1 VSLTTLLCLLGACF
15 FWGISFIATKVAVNS
30 FPPLTVVALRLV
42 VSAICFITWFVVKKR
57 RLALWPQGFFWQ
69 ILLLS
74 LVGTSLHYSFQTVG
88 LRFTTATNASIYA
101 LTAPIFIILIS
112 VLFLNEKVT
121 LKKVLG
127 VALAISGVIFVMG
140 PDQLLTFSIKGHLI
154 SDILVLIS
162 FLLWAL
168 FTVYSKK
175 LTTGFKPIELTSA
188 ITILGAL
195 TMLPVGLWEINKY
208 NFSFN
213 SVTIQAWFA
222 VIFLGVTCS
231 FLATLF
237 YMQALEKTESQK
249 VGVFMYTV
257 PLITYIV
264 ATLFLGERAGLFLLL
279 GSVLIISGVYITE
292 RG

>member
-1 VSLTTLLCLLGACF
+1 MSLTTLLCLLGACF